1 MKTAYL
7 IKAVPMSINFHCDDT
22 QGISFT
28 TSYLDVTYLNN
39 VIIDGVVR
47 IFVQQKVYEE
57 PKGVSKPQLWF
68 LVFGDHNVSNE
79 NFEQTWQLTN
89 QIGAH
94 LYQYTQ
100 LGLRFSYREAWTYPN
115 IPPSWKLEETLIQF
129 NENDGVDGIY
139 WDDPSQPTY
148 EQEGEI
154 LRETTMISVKADL
167 VAAVGSEERLTQSHF
182 VHLTIPGTATNIDLS
197 PFDQTNE
204 VLDQIRANGF
214 HSRSRYHT
222 YVLQLF
228 NRAITQED
236 MFVSCTVLFQM
247 VETIV
252 RLGEATKIESAA
264 LNRLR
269 SFLKSDPDLEQ
280 FEDRIFGAVGAIKR
294 ETSLQLLKS
303 GVEILL
309 EKPIPT
315 DIDCSE
321 FPRWRNLRGS
331 LTHPDDAA
339 AISQNNFFDCYQS
352 LRKFCTA
359 VVNELHS

>member
-1 MKTAYL
+1 
-7 IKAVPMSINFHCDDT
+7 
-22 QGISFT
+22 
-28 TSYLDVTYLNN
+28 
-39 VIIDGVVR
+39 
-47 IFVQQKVYEE
+47 
-57 PKGVSKPQLWF
+57 
-68 LVFGDHNVSNE
+68 
-79 NFEQTWQLTN
+79 
-89 QIGAH
+89 
-94 LYQYTQ
+94 
-100 LGLRFSYREAWTYPN
+100 LRFSYREAWTYPN

-321 FPRWRNLRGS
+321 FPR
-331 LTHPDDAA
+331 
-339 AISQNNFFDCYQS
+339 
-352 LRKFCTA
+352 
-359 VVNELHS
+359 